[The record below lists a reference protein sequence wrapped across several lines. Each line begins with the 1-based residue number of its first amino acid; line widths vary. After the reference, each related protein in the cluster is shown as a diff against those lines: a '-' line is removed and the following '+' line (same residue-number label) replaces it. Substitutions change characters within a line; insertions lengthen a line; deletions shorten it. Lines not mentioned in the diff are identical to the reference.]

1 MPVPDPIAGRP
12 AIRRLPDHLAN
23 QIAAGEVV
31 ERPASIVK
39 ELVENSL
46 DADARTLT
54 VSLEQGGM
62 RRIQV
67 QDDGFGIPRE
77 ELTLALQSH
86 ATSKIARP
94 EDLAAIRSMGFRG
107 EALAS
112 IASVARVELVSRL
125 RGAEQA
131 WRLAC
136 DPGASPGEPEPAAH
150 PPGTSVSVADLFHNT
165 PARRRFLRAERTE
178 YRHCEEVVRRLALG
192 RFDIGFRLRHNRRT
206 VFELPP
212 ATDEAGRRRRLA
224 RLCGKAFAEHALQ
237 LDFRR
242 GDLRLH
248 GWLLPAR
255 HARAQADIQYVYVNG
270 RIIRD
275 RVLTHAL
282 RQAHA
287 AWLPD
292 GRHPA
297 WLLFLEL
304 DPAEVDVNVHPAKQE
319 VRFRQ
324 TRLVHDFLVH
334 CLERTLAAE
343 APTDQMPAPAYAP
356 QPLEWHRPATGP
368 ASPVTPPPRRPSA
381 PPRIAERPVPAYAPP
396 PPGKTAEEG
405 ARRIGRYLLFLHEEK
420 AGVADLGRLVGE
432 RVRALPAQGEVPGR
446 PWLIPASVPVPAAL
460 VAGLPAWADALAAL
474 GFDVSEAGPETLLL
488 RQSPLALEPVDVP
501 ALLPGWLADLAA
513 GAEPRAALAERAAG
527 HLRPDWQGE
536 QWLAWLAAEGFPP
549 AAVRWLEE
557 GDLRDLFTAP

>member
-1 MPVPDPIAGRP
+1 MPVPEPLAGRP
-12 AIRRLPDHLAN
+12 AIRRLPDYLAN

-31 ERPASIVK
+31 ERTASIVK
-39 ELVENSL
+39 ELLENSL
-46 DADARTLT
+46 DADARSIT

-67 QDDGFGIPRE
+67 QDDGFGIPRD
-77 ELTLALQSH
+77 ELALALQSH

-131 WRLAC
+131 WRIASL
-136 DPGASPGEPEPAAH
+136 PGEAPGEPEPAAH

-206 VFELPP
+206 VFDLPP
-212 ATDEAGRRRRLA
+212 AADEAGRRRRLA
-224 RLCGKAFAEHALQ
+224 RLCGKVFAEQALQ
-237 LDFRR
+237 IDFRR

-248 GWLLPAR
+248 GWLLPPSRAR
-255 HARAQADIQYVYVNG
+255 SQADIQFVYINS
-270 RIIRD
+270 RAIRD

-287 AWLPD
+287 AWLPE

-334 CLERTLAAE
+334 CLEQALAGDGLQTRGAE
-343 APTDQMPAPAYAP
+343 PAYAP
-356 QPLEWHRPATGP
+356 VPLAWHRPATGP
-368 ASPVTPPPRRPSA
+368 AATPPHHPR
-381 PPRIAERPVPAYAPP
+381 PPARIAERAVPAYAPP
-396 PPGKTAEEG
+396 PAGKAGES
-405 ARRIGRYLLFLHEEK
+405 AHRLGRYLLFLHEER
-420 AGVADLGRLVGE
+420 AGVADLGHLVGE
-432 RVRALPAQGEVPGR
+432 RIRALPAEGDVPAR
-446 PWLIPASVPVPAAL
+446 PWLIPEPVTVTPELAAAL
-460 VAGLPAWADALAAL
+460 PAFRKALAAL
-474 GFDVSEAGPETLLL
+474 GFDLNEAGPQTLLL

-501 ALLPGWLADLAA
+501 ALLPAWLAALAD
-513 GAEPRAALAERAAG
+513 GGEPRALLAEHAAAY
-527 HLRPDWQGE
+527 LRPDWQGR
-536 QWLAWLAAEGFPP
+536 QWLAWFEAERFP
-549 AAVRWLEE
+549 ASVVRWLTEA
-557 GDLRDLFTAP
+557 DLRTLFTAP

>member
-39 ELVENSL
+39 ELLENSL

-77 ELTLALQSH
+77 ELALALQSH

-131 WRLAC
+131 WRLASL
-136 DPGASPGEPEPAAH
+136 PGEAPGEPEPAAH

-212 ATDEAGRRRRLA
+212 ATDEAARRRRLA

-270 RIIRD
+270 RTIRD

-343 APTDQMPAPAYAP
+343 APPDQTPAPAYAP
-356 QPLEWHRPATGP
+356 QPLDWYRPATGL

-396 PPGKTAEEG
+396 PGKTVEEG
-405 ARRIGRYLLFLHEEK
+405 ARRFGRYLLFLHEEK
-420 AGVADLGRLVGE
+420 AGVADLGRLIGE

-446 PWLIPASVPVPAAL
+446 PWLIPVPMPVSAAL
-460 VAGLPAWADALAAL
+460 VAGLPAWAEALAAL

-557 GDLRDLFTAP
+557 GDLRDLFIAP

>member
-1 MPVPDPIAGRP
+1 MPNPVPRTDRP
-12 AIRRLPDHLAN
+12 AIRRLPDYLAN

-39 ELVENSL
+39 ELLENSL
-46 DADARTLT
+46 DADARTIT
-54 VSLEQGGM
+54 VSLERGGM
-62 RRIQV
+62 ASIRV
-67 QDDGFGIPRE
+67 QDDGFGIPAA
-77 ELTLALQSH
+77 ELALALQPH

-125 RGAEQA
+125 RGGEQA
-131 WRLAC
+131 WRIATV
-136 DPGASPGEPEPAAH
+136 PGQPPGEPEPAAH
-150 PPGTSVSVADLFHNT
+150 PPGTTVNVADLFHNT

-192 RFDIGFRLRHNRRT
+192 CFEVGFRLRHNRRT
-206 VFELPP
+206 VYDLPP
-212 ATDEAGRRRRLA
+212 APDEPARRRRLA
-224 RLCGKAFAEHALQ
+224 RLCGKAFADHALQ

-255 HARAQADIQYVYVNG
+255 HARAQADIQFVYVNG
-270 RIIRD
+270 RPIRD

-334 CLERTLAAE
+334 CLEQTLSGDAS
-343 APTDQMPAPAYAP
+343 PAREPAYAP
-356 QPLEWHRPATGP
+356 EPLAWHRPATG
-368 ASPVTPPPRRPSA
+368 SA
-381 PPRIAERPVPAYAPP
+381 PSPARHAPKVAERAPAYAPP
-396 PPGKTAEEG
+396 APAAAGEG
-405 ARRIGRYLLFLHEEK
+405 TRRLGRYLLFLHAER
-420 AGVADLGRLVGE
+420 AGVADLGRLIAE
-432 RVRALPAQGEVPGR
+432 RIRAMPDDGEVPAR
-446 PWLIPASVPVPAAL
+446 PWLIPESVTVPAAL
-460 VAGLPAWADALAAL
+460 VGDLPARAETLAAL

-488 RQSPLALEPVDVP
+488 RQSPVVLEPVDVP
-501 ALLPGWLADLAA
+501 ALLPPWLAAIA
-513 GAEPRAALAERAAG
+513 GGAEPRAALAEAAAH
-527 HLRPDWQGE
+527 HLRPDWQGK
-536 QWLAWLAAEGFPP
+536 QWLAWLEAEGFPETV
-549 AAVRWLEE
+549 VRWLAES
-557 GDLRDLFTAP
+557 DLQALFDRS